1 MATKDNAVVLNFETN
16 GQVKYAKTIK
26 DINAIM
32 NAAAKEY
39 RAHIKAMGEDAS
51 ETEKLAAEKKK
62 LQTQLEAG
70 RERTAKLRAEF
81 ENMQNSTQATTA
93 QLNNLYGKLQDSE
106 AAEASLEQRLDKV
119 NEALSDQAES
129 SRENQTELSKLQD
142 ESQLLESQTEKLNS
156 EFDLLESQLG
166 ENATES
172 EKAALAQ
179 EKFGRQSEIVEDQ
192 IANLEKQLSIVK
204 DEYGENSVEANKL
217 ESELNETK
225 TAFNQLNTE
234 MRDTK
239 AAGDEAQSGL
249 GKLTDVVQSQAVMEA
264 SQQLSQIS
272 DKLIE
277 IGQTSIETAA
287 TFQANE
293 SQFKQ
298 VFGNMSD
305 EATKTAEAL
314 GDEFGMI
321 PSRITPN
328 LSKMTSMFKGLG
340 LDTKDALGEAEK
352 AVRASADAAAFYD
365 QSFEDANGSLT
376 SFLKGNY
383 EAGESVGIFAND
395 TQMAAFAIKEG
406 VVQSTAEWQKMD
418 EATKQAT
425 RLEYIENMQKLAGAT
440 GQATRES
447 EGYENQMGNMRAV
460 TDEFMAALGEETMNM
475 FLDTLQQIIPAIQS
489 FTEWF
494 RNLNPEIKQ
503 TIIIFGGI
511 IAAMGILLPLL
522 ATIGVVA
529 ATGMA
534 PVLGIMALVAAAIA
548 AIIVVVKNWGKIMDW
563 INDKVGK
570 VVGWIKD
577 KFNSVANKVDDIKDS
592 IKNKFS
598 AMMDGAKEVVSRGVE
613 KLKSFFDFQFKLPKI
628 PLPHFQVKPKGWNI
642 GDLVKGKLPTL
653 GIDWRAKGGIF
664 TQPTIFGASNG
675 KLQGAGEAGP
685 EAVIPLNDETLA
697 AIGRGIPGNG
707 VVIEQHN
714 HFGKVDYNNP
724 SERFKMDRDLQESA
738 RQAIIDAGGIPT

>member
-70 RERTAKLRAEF
+70 RERTAKLRTEF

-119 NEALSDQAES
+119 NEAMSDQAES

-142 ESQLLESQTEKLNS
+142 ESRLLESQTEKLNS

-217 ESELNETK
+217 EAELNETK

-239 AAGDEAQSGL
+239 IAGDEAQSGL

-406 VVQSTAEWQKMD
+406 VVQSAAEWQKMD

-447 EGYENQMGNMRAV
+447 EGYENQMGNAKAV
-460 TDEFMAALGEETMNM
+460 TDELMAALGEETMNM
-475 FLDTLQQIIPAIQS
+475 FLDTLQQIIPAVQS

-511 IAAMGILLPLL
+511 IAAMGILLPLF
-522 ATIGVVA
+522 ATIGVIV

-675 KLQGAGEAGP
+675 KFQGAGEAGP

-714 HFGKVDYNNP
+714 HFGNVDANNP
-724 SERFKMDRDLQESA
+724 SELDRLNQKLE
-738 RQAIIDAGGIPT
+738 QANKNSIYELGGVPN